1 MRRKN
6 LFLSLICSV
15 LVAVTMISFTVYSLV
30 STKSNKGQIDNAG
43 TNVSIVGDGNV
54 DPGDEIVIDENI
66 NELRDGS
73 EELPYVLFSAD
84 NFAEMLSAYG
94 SETQPK
100 RKVVK
105 EQVMVEDESGALVPK
120 YDEQGEPVLQNKI
133 DEDGNL
139 VYEYELDAQ
148 GNKIYVPYCFELG
161 KNIDFAGANVEPL
174 FNNGK
179 KFIGTIDGNG
189 FKLKNISIS
198 VNAEEF
204 EDKYSHTVGD
214 YRVAHIALFGDVEG
228 ATITDI
234 AVEDMSVTVEESV
247 YTYVRDVKYDA
258 SKGFYKEIIVGT
270 FAANA
275 SDTTFEKVSVKA
287 SINGFAYAIYEQ
299 NKAAGYNALGGLVAV
314 ADGVEV
320 KDSTIDV
327 DIIANTGL
335 NFYVGGVAAYAY
347 ETSVENT
354 FVDVSVKSNFAQ
366 RLTVAGMFVKADTL
380 TVVDSNVEF
389 VLAEKSATA
398 AERAEYVEGLGT
410 TAHNNNLGKAAG
422 VVVFLTANDDTQK
435 SVFNN
440 VSIVANVDY
449 DCIYAGVIMD
459 VDTTSKTNMEL
470 VKLTNVDVNSNVNV
484 LVAYGYARQLIA
496 ATVVFNENTTAA
508 NITLTGNT
516 KLEKYIV
523 SGSTEQ
529 NYSATLFTY
538 KDNYRYLTVDI
549 GTLRF
554 KITTAIAE
562 KLGSTDNLRIKNKT
576 YGAVEY

>member
-1 MRRKN
+1 
-6 LFLSLICSV
+6 
-15 LVAVTMISFTVYSLV
+15 
-30 STKSNKGQIDNAG
+30 
-43 TNVSIVGDGNV
+43 
-54 DPGDEIVIDENI
+54 
-66 NELRDGS
+66 
-73 EELPYVLFSAD
+73 
-84 NFAEMLSAYG
+84 
-94 SETQPK
+94 
-100 RKVVK
+100 
-105 EQVMVEDESGALVPK
+105 
-120 YDEQGEPVLQNKI
+120 
-133 DEDGNL
+133 
-139 VYEYELDAQ
+139 
-148 GNKIYVPYCFELG
+148 
-161 KNIDFAGANVEPL
+161 
-174 FNNGK
+174 
-179 KFIGTIDGNG
+179 
-189 FKLKNISIS
+189 
-198 VNAEEF
+198 
-204 EDKYSHTVGD
+204 
-214 YRVAHIALFGDVEG
+214 
-228 ATITDI
+228 
-234 AVEDMSVTVEESV
+234 MSVTVEESV
-247 YTYVRDVKYDA
+247 YTYVRDVQYDA

-275 SDTTFEKVSVKA
+275 ADTTFEKVSVKA
-287 SINGFAYAIYEQ
+287 SVNGFAYAIYEQ

-327 DIIANTGL
+327 DIVANTGL

-398 AERAEYVEGLGT
+398 EQRAEYVEGLGT

-496 ATVVFNENTTAA
+496 ATVVFDENTTAA

-523 SGSTEQ
+523 SGSTQQ

-562 KLGSTDNLRIKNKT
+562 KLGSTDNLRIKNKA